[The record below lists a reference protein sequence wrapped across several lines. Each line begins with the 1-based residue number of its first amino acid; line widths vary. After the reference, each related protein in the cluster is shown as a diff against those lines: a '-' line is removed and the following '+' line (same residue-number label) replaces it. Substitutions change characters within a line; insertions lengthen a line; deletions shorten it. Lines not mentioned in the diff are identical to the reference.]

1 MTDAT
6 LLTAVRHNTW
16 ANLEVLRFCAGL
28 TPEQLEWTVPGT
40 YGSIHA
46 TLQHIV
52 GGEQGYLFNLT
63 GGQLPPAGPLP
74 TDGLVS
80 LDDLRSRA
88 VTNGERLERVLGGAA
103 FDATKHLA
111 LRRGGTATGGVL
123 VSQYLHHGSD
133 HRAHIGTILGA
144 HGVAGPPGSDERPYD
159 VWEYG
164 FARGEVTRNPA

>member
-1 MTDAT
+1 MTDVA
-6 LLTAVRHNTW
+6 LLTALRHNTW
-16 ANLEVLRFCAGL
+16 ANLEILGFCAAL
-28 TPEQLEWTVPGT
+28 SPEQLEWTVPGT

-52 GGEQGYLFNLT
+52 GAEQGYLFTLT
-63 GGQLPPAGPLP
+63 GGELPPAGPLP
-74 TDGLVS
+74 AQGLVP

-88 VTNGERLERVLGGAA
+88 TVSAQRMERIL
-103 FDATKHLA
+103 DAGTDLTKHFK

-144 HGVAGPPGSDERPYD
+144 HGVAGPEYD
-159 VWEYG
+159 VWAYG
-164 FARGEVTRNPA
+164 STRGDVTPNPG